1 VSLLNQKATK
11 EFILMLAQDKDPR
24 VKKWS
29 RVSPDSLLA
38 AEAALKNWI
47 SQQTD
52 PANMPRVGR
61 TVKL

>member
-11 EFILMLAQDKDPR
+11 EFILMLAQDKDHR

-38 AEAALKNWI
+38 AEAALKSWI
-47 SQQTD
+47 HQQTD